1 MDKRMKH
8 LLLVLLLIFIGTG
21 QGWAQGTINV
31 KGQVLDESQIPV
43 IGASVLVKGT
53 QKGQITDIDG
63 NFNFENLKKGDILV
77 ISYVGMKKVEVAVKP
92 VMKVIL
98 QADAEILDEVW
109 W

>member
-1 MDKRMKH
+1 M
-8 LLLVLLLIFIGTG
+8 
-21 QGWAQGTINV
+21 INV

-77 ISYVGMKKVEVAVKP
+77 ISYVGMKKVEVAVNP
-92 VMKVIL
+92 
-98 QADAEILDEVW
+98 
-109 W
+109 

>member
-1 MDKRMKH
+1 M
-8 LLLVLLLIFIGTG
+8 
-21 QGWAQGTINV
+21 
-31 KGQVLDESQIPV
+31 LDESQIPV